1 MEEIRENALENEI
14 EKRCKGVLNHLVN
27 GYERPA
33 LQLSASIAM
42 PILGTCFIQ

>member
-14 EKRCKGVLNHLVN
+14 EKRCKGVLN

-33 LQLSASIAM
+33 LQLSASISM
-42 PILGTCFIQ
+42 PIIGTCFIQ